1 MGVILCNWCSGNGR
15 LKEWDYCTCT
25 IYSPNPEMFAVH
37 RVLRWQKTCKPK
49 KHCAQIFSLLWT
61 EMWQRRCCVEEDA
74 VNHIWKGTLY
84 CEMNGGHDVC
94 WLFECTVVQWG
105 GGPATNIHTLVV
117 FCLFFSSGL
126 EYSFLYF
133 FYRIWDFVSFLKMG
147 EFYLALIFESVQ
159 GTLQTF
165 KKQSNYCVW
174 SPV

>member
-15 LKEWDYCTCT
+15 LKEWDYCTWT

-61 EMWQRRCCVEEDA
+61 EMWRRRCCVEEDA

-117 FCLFFSSGL
+117 FCLFV
-126 EYSFLYF
+126 FLVALSTVF
-133 FYRIWDFVSFLKMG
+133 FIFLSDLGFCFLFKDGRILFGFDFWKCARYPSDL
-147 EFYLALIFESVQ
+147 
-159 GTLQTF
+159 
-165 KKQSNYCVW
+165 
-174 SPV
+174 

>member
-1 MGVILCNWCSGNGR
+1 
-15 LKEWDYCTCT
+15 
-25 IYSPNPEMFAVH
+25 
-37 RVLRWQKTCKPK
+37 
-49 KHCAQIFSLLWT
+49 
-61 EMWQRRCCVEEDA
+61 
-74 VNHIWKGTLY
+74 
-84 CEMNGGHDVC
+84 MNGGHDVC

-165 KKQSNYCVW
+165 KKQSNYCV
-174 SPV
+174 